1 MGSGESEG
9 WGGRAKGQQGID
21 TVKVSRAGL
30 EAAKDPLERDV
41 RCCHGKRP
49 RKVTSCQTEYKRPTW
64 AARDAKKIKTNL
76 CNWSWVIN
84 HLLATCNVGARVPA
98 TTSSF
103 QGAGRKMGKGR
114 STSKSLSNNL
124 HLYLIH

>member
-30 EAAKDPLERDV
+30 EPAKDPLERDV

-64 AARDAKKIKTNL
+64 AARDAKKNKD
-76 CNWSWVIN
+76 
-84 HLLATCNVGARVPA
+84 
-98 TTSSF
+98 
-103 QGAGRKMGKGR
+103 
-114 STSKSLSNNL
+114 KSLQLVVGHKSLTCHMQRGCSGSSHYILLPGSGTENG
-124 HLYLIH
+124 